1 MLIGARA
8 ISIVV
13 ATSLFCGS
21 LYAAYLHGRSTATS
35 EIESEQAK
43 QHNKQWTD
51 LFALQGQLA
60 TRDIQLAEEQQK
72 KAQIRTV
79 KLIEK
84 EVIYRDR
91 IKKPDT
97 AKCVADSGLL
107 DLIDAANG
115 IDSAKLRPA
124 GAARRAAASMLRP
137 RDVSGRNSPQRG
149 SPSG

>member
-13 ATSLFCGS
+13 AIGLFCSS
-21 LYAAYLHGRSTATS
+21 LYGAYLHGRSTATS

-43 QHNKQWTD
+43 HHNKQWGE

-60 TRDIQLAEEQQK
+60 TRDLQLAEEQQK
-72 KAQIRTV
+72 KAQVRTIKV
-79 KLIEK
+79 IER

-91 IKKPDT
+91 IKNPGT

-107 DLIDAANG
+107 DLINYAYG
-115 IDSAKLRPA
+115 L
-124 GAARRAAASMLRP
+124 
-137 RDVSGRNSPQRG
+137 
-149 SPSG
+149 PSDTK

>member
-1 MLIGARA
+1 MGTKLTILAVSIG
-8 ISIVV
+8 
-13 ATSLFCGS
+13 LFCGS

-43 QHNKQWTD
+43 QHNKQWSE

-60 TRDIQLAEEQQK
+60 TRDLQLAEEQQK

-79 KLIEK
+79 KVIEK

-91 IKKPDT
+91 IKNPDT

-107 DLIDAANG
+107 ELIDAANG
-115 IDSAKLRPA
+115 FDSAKR
-124 GAARRAAASMLRP
+124 
-137 RDVSGRNSPQRG
+137 
-149 SPSG
+149 